1 MKWAGEETLDHDKTG
16 NLRRA
21 PTPFPKEMRAMAKKV
36 LHMKE
41 KRALEE
47 ERNNKRRTNREF
59 RQRGVGKSVGVDEYD
74 KVHKHGVMTA
84 DHDVVDADRAA
95 ADKVSRDSGVISPSD
110 TALNDSDNDDHLD
123 NDETITNNNLM
134 VHDTPTV
141 VSNNANNNNY
151 LAPVKA
157 EIVTNDVELCY

>member
-74 KVHKHGVMTA
+74 KVHKHGVLLT
-84 DHDVVDADRAA
+84 DAF
-95 ADKVSRDSGVISPSD
+95 KSIFFNQFLIVDSGTFRIRFNFSWIKFIIS
-110 TALNDSDNDDHLD
+110 AL
-123 NDETITNNNLM
+123 
-134 VHDTPTV
+134 
-141 VSNNANNNNY
+141 
-151 LAPVKA
+151 
-157 EIVTNDVELCY
+157 